1 MKRREF
7 LKNTAITGAAVSMG
21 PLTGAVSFAQ
31 QVKSKVVIANDP
43 QCFVNNAS
51 QASRVQDMVD
61 HTIMALTGKNTKAA
75 AYEALFPR
83 PVTTATKILI
93 KFNESAGD
101 KSLSRNA
108 VQAALTSGL
117 TSMLNGTYPANK
129 ISTLGTGGTATGPKF
144 TVGSDSYQIKSAIV
158 DCDYFINFAVCW
170 CVGSNTTGVT
180 LTLKNM
186 MGAVAGNL
194 GGGFHGNFTNASG
207 ASLSICNSQQMF
219 KDKQVLAIIDAISI
233 CLNGN
238 CGPFSSPNGND
249 SKIIASRDMVAAD
262 YQGFLLLKNKG
273 LSSDRVN
280 VKQAVLANAA
290 KPAYGLGTNDPN
302 SMDIVNIGPPWTT
315 QVVVS
320 GEKSEHLGLQVQIDQ
335 RAGGQKIVFTLKNK
349 PASDAQ
355 LSVYNASGEQIWS
368 HNSLTWNCETL
379 SGAKASPG
387 TYFYSIRAGRETL
400 KGKVMVGT

>member
-1 MKRREF
+1 
-7 LKNTAITGAAVSMG
+7 
-21 PLTGAVSFAQ
+21 
-31 QVKSKVVIANDP
+31 
-43 QCFVNNAS
+43 
-51 QASRVQDMVD
+51 MVD
-61 HTIMALTGKNTKAA
+61 HTIMTLTGKNTKAA
-75 AYEALFPR
+75 AYEALFPK

-93 KFNESAGD
+93 KFNESAGE

-129 ISTLGTGGTATGPKF
+129 ISTLGTGGNATGPTFK
-144 TVGSDSYQIKSAIV
+144 VGSDSYQIKSAIV

-262 YQGFLLLKNKG
+262 YQGFLILKDKG
-273 LSSDRVN
+273 LSSDRVS

-290 KPAYGLGTNDPN
+290 KSTYGLGTNDPN
-302 SMDIVNIGPPWTT
+302 NMDVVTIAPPWTT
-315 QVVVS
+315 GVVHS
-320 GEKSEHLGLQVQIDQ
+320 GEESERLGLQVAIEDRQGSG
-335 RAGGQKIVFTLKNK
+335 RIVFRLENK
-349 PASDAQ
+349 PIGPVD
-355 LSVYNASGEQIWS
+355 LSIFTADGSRIWS
-368 HNSLTWNCETL
+368 SDKLEWNGETL
-379 SGAKASPG
+379 SGMKPG
-387 TYFYSIRAGRETL
+387 PGAYFYAIKAGKDLLR
-400 KGKVMVGT
+400 GKVLLGI